1 MQRSGVRYASF
12 PWTGDSQLQ
21 PYTLRV
27 KDGVKIKL
35 STIQASDLRFCQT
48 LDKHVMLRT
57 LARLRGSA
65 LRGRALGRAI
75 VILALAMT
83 QSVAVTQISN
93 ANQKPFHVMNIKLYA
108 YNKLSWDQFQ
118 CYNWLIFHESRWN
131 YKARNGSHYGLGQ
144 MRSKWYGTL
153 NPMEQIDVHLDY
165 LKHRY
170 KGDDFACKAL
180 THWERKG
187 WH

>member
-1 MQRSGVRYASF
+1 M
-12 PWTGDSQLQ
+12 
-21 PYTLRV
+21 
-27 KDGVKIKL
+27 
-35 STIQASDLRFCQT
+35 STIQASDLRFCQR

-83 QSVAVTQISN
+83 QSVAVTQESN

-118 CYNWLIFHESRWN
+118 CYNWLIYHESRWN

-153 NPMEQIDVHLDY
+153 NPMAQIDAHLDY
-165 LKHRY
+165 IKHRY
-170 KGDDFACKAL
+170 KGDACKAL
-180 THWERKG
+180 SHWERKG